1 MGVPLVRGRFFG
13 APDRSDDVLKKVIVN
28 QTMADMFSPGM
39 DPVGRTIS
47 MDWGSPLRGQIVGVV
62 KDVKLVA
69 LEDMP
74 RPQIYWFMPQFQM
87 EFMSLVTRT
96 AGDPKTLA
104 KAARAQIYAIDP
116 DLPVA
121 NIRTM
126 NEVMGTSVKQP
137 RFTMLLLGSFA
148 GVALLLAA
156 VGIYGVISCS
166 VTQRR
171 HELGVRMAL
180 GARSADVLRLVV
192 LEGMGVTLS
201 GMAVGLVIAFAAA
214 RFLASLL
221 FAVKATD
228 FSIFGGVVV
237 LLGGVAL
244 MAAYIPARRA
254 AKLDPLVA
262 LRYE

>member
-1 MGVPLVRGRFFG
+1 
-13 APDRSDDVLKKVIVN
+13 
-28 QTMADMFSPGM
+28 
-39 DPVGRTIS
+39 
-47 MDWGSPLRGQIVGVV
+47 
-62 KDVKLVA
+62 
-69 LEDMP
+69 
-74 RPQIYWFMPQFQM
+74 
-87 EFMSLVTRT
+87 
-96 AGDPKTLA
+96 
-104 KAARAQIYAIDP
+104 
-116 DLPVA
+116 
-121 NIRTM
+121 
-126 NEVMGTSVKQP
+126 
-137 RFTMLLLGSFA
+137 
-148 GVALLLAA
+148 
-156 VGIYGVISCS
+156 
-166 VTQRR
+166 
-171 HELGVRMAL
+171 MAL

-192 LEGMGVTLS
+192 VEGMGVTLS